1 MAFSKPAR
9 NIGHLV
15 LSPGERV
22 ADFGAG
28 SGFYSIAAAEFVGP
42 GGVVYAIDIQQ
53 ELLRR
58 IAALAREQGHAIRV
72 VRGDLEEREG
82 SMLPEKS
89 VGAVVAA
96 NILFQIEKKE
106 RFVEEV
112 ARVLRRGGKALVIDW
127 KDSYNNIGPHQESVV
142 REDAARSLFEKAGFI
157 FEKEVPDVGEHH
169 YGFIVRRQE

>member
-15 LSPGERV
+15 LSPGEHV

-28 SGFYSIAAAEFVGP
+28 SGFHSIAAAEFVGP
-42 GGVVYAIDIQQ
+42 GGVVYAVDIQQ

-58 IAALAREQGHAIRV
+58 IATLAREPGHTIRV
-72 VRGDLEEREG
+72 IRGDLEERGG

-89 VGAVVAA
+89 VSAVIAA

-106 RFVEEV
+106 QFVEEIR
-112 ARVLRRGGKALVIDW
+112 RVLCPGGKALVIDW
-127 KDSYNNIGPHQESVV
+127 KDSYNNIGPHPESVV
-142 REDAARSLFEKAGFI
+142 SEEAARSLFEKAGFV
-157 FEKEVPDVGEHH
+157 FEKEVPNVGEHH
-169 YGFIVRRQE
+169 YGFIVRR